1 MVATHSSAIVR
12 TSDFPYVYPAHDSSS
27 LSILPL
33 WLEMWFVF
41 FLLYNN
47 FIPLSLYVTIEIVNL
62 GQALFISSDDQMY
75 HPGLDVACTVRASNL
90 GTVMMMMMSMM
101 MVMMSMMMMS
111 MMMVMMSM
119 MSMMMVIRSER
130 QMSLSIDRHH
140 SFIASYLIS
149 SLPMLCCLISSHAIL
164 YYAI

>member
-1 MVATHSSAIVR
+1 
-12 TSDFPYVYPAHDSSS
+12 
-27 LSILPL
+27 
-33 WLEMWFVF
+33 MWFVF

-101 MVMMSMMMMS
+101 MMS
-111 MMMVMMSM
+111 MMMVM
-119 MSMMMVIRSER
+119 VIRSKR
-130 QMSLSIDRHH
+130 QLPIADVSLYRSTA
-140 SFIASYLIS
+140 FIHRVLSYLFS
-149 SLPMLCCLISSHAIL
+149 SNAMLFDLC
-164 YYAI
+164 YAI